1 MRVALSLLVASPA
14 LAAAR
19 NVVTIGMTGGWHAAN
34 VTEDN
39 TQLLA
44 DALSGSSYAKSVG
57 DTRVCYSEVASLETQ
72 VVAGTNY
79 RFTIDGCAV
88 TDSDGEC
95 SKSMLKACE
104 PAQFVVQIF
113 EQTWTQTLKVTSIK
127 QVESATSAEASSDSD
142 SGSDDDTVQQGTQ
155 QIVERKAAGLSEDEK
170 KAVDAWIQD
179 NGLNQYGDA
188 ATRMYTGGTPLF
200 DENTGTT
207 TDRYDYI
214 LSQHPDRPWQR
225 EAETATLFAADDAAV
240 EKAAA
245 DETQGGGSVAGVFA
259 MLGVF
264 TVVLAGVAVLKMHQ
278 GRRERFRYNPIH
290 SREQ

>member
-1 MRVALSLLVASPA
+1 MRAALSLLATLPA

-19 NVVTIGMTGGWHAAN
+19 NVVTIGMTGGWHSAN

-39 TQLLA
+39 TQLLS

-57 DTRVCYSEVASLETQ
+57 DARVCYSEVASVETQ

-79 RFTIDGCAV
+79 RFRIDGCDV

-95 SKSMLKACE
+95 SASTLSSCE
-104 PAQFVVQIF
+104 LSSFVVQIF
-113 EQTWTQTLKVTSIK
+113 QQTWTSTLKVTSIK
-127 QVESATSAEASSDSD
+127 AQGAATTSKSESS
-142 SGSDDDTVQQGTQ
+142 SGSGSEETIVKGAAQQTPQ
-155 QIVERKAAGLSEDEK
+155 EVTELKAAEMTEEEK
-170 KAVDAWIQD
+170 KAVDGWIEA
-179 NGLNQYGDA
+179 NGLNQFGDA

-207 TDRYDYI
+207 QDRYMFI
-214 LSQHPDRPWQR
+214 LSHHPDRPWQT
-225 EAETATLFAADDAAV
+225 EVETATLSAAEEAAV
-240 EKAAA
+240 
-245 DETQGGGSVAGVFA
+245 DETMGQGSVAGVFA

-264 TVVLAGVAVLKMHQ
+264 TVVLAGVAILKMHQ
-278 GRRERFRYNPIH
+278 GRRDRFRYNPIH